1 MFSSCPSSCRALNK
15 KTLSGPRR
23 IVAPLASADP
33 SASPASVLVDVVAL
47 WAVFKLAVL
56 AAASAAFI
64 TAFSTACV
72 CARFQFPQFQPSAK
86 VPPVPLAA
94 VLAAADDAAAAST
107 VESTACAYACRGEH
121 ASGFAFTHFEFEPS
135 AKFPLATV
143 LGFWPAPA
151 SHVLI
156 LSCRGPVISSGHAL

>member
-1 MFSSCPSSCRALNK
+1 
-15 KTLSGPRR
+15 
-23 IVAPLASADP
+23 
-33 SASPASVLVDVVAL
+33 L

-94 VLAAADDAAAAST
+94 VLAAADDAA
-107 VESTACAYACRGEH
+107 
-121 ASGFAFTHFEFEPS
+121 PLPLNP
-135 AKFPLATV
+135 PLAHMPAEASMQAV
-143 LGFWPAPA
+143 LPLPTSSLSLQQSSRSRPFWDSGQHLPAT
-151 SHVLI
+151 S
-156 LSCRGPVISSGHAL
+156 